1 MLEPENSTVIA
12 DLEARKRT
20 APNGTDYWMAREL
33 QPILGYANWQN
44 FESVIQK
51 AKMACRGIG
60 MEPDNQFIDTSR
72 LMETGKGAKLSI
84 SDYILSRYACYLIA
98 MNGESSKIQIATAQS
113 YFAVQTR
120 RQEQT
125 DALEETEK
133 RILLRDRV
141 RSANRNL
148 SGVARKA
155 GVRDFGLFH
164 DAGYRGLYGGL
175 GLADIKR
182 QKNIPDRE
190 DLLDCSGRVELAA
203 NEFRITQTEQ
213 KLTREQIVGQ
223 LSAINTHHAV
233 GKEVRDTIRRIGGK
247 KPENLP
253 AEKPIKKLISETSKK
268 QKALK
273 KGVPLLPDPET

>member
-1 MLEPENSTVIA
+1 MEPEKSSVIME
-12 DLEARKRT
+12 LEARKRT
-20 APNGTDYWMAREL
+20 APNGTNYWMARES

-51 AKMACRGIG
+51 AKLACQGIG
-60 MEPDNQFIDTSR
+60 VEADDQFIDTSR
-72 LMETGKGAKLSI
+72 LMEIGKGAKLSV

-98 MNGESSKIQIATAQS
+98 MNGEPSKIQIATAQS
-113 YFAVQTR
+113 YFAIQTR

-125 DALEETEK
+125 DALEDTEK
-133 RILLRDRV
+133 RLMLRDRV

-148 SGVARKA
+148 SGVARKS

-182 QKNIPDRE
+182 RKKIPENE
-190 DLLDCSGRVELAA
+190 DLLDCSGRAELAA

-213 KLTREQIVGQ
+213 KLIKEQIAGQNAAIETHRTVG
-223 LSAINTHHAV
+223 H
-233 GKEVRDTIRRIGGK
+233 EVRNTIRKLGGK
-247 KPENLP
+247 MPEDLTS
-253 AEKPIKKLISETSKK
+253 EKSIKKLESERKK
-268 QKALK
+268 QKKLSAQA
-273 KGVPLLPDPET
+273 PLLPEPDSD